1 MHEAVRIKFDELTNL
16 AFLVQTDI
24 HKAVA
29 NLDAFLFLSL
39 SHSCLCG
46 S

>member
-1 MHEAVRIKFDELTNL
+1 MHEAVRIKFNELTNL

-29 NLDAFLFLSL
+29 NSCISILSL
-39 SHSCLCG
+39 KHSCLCG